1 MDFFNFNQLIVNQL
15 NKMCKLSNLF
25 ITDIDTEKL
34 WDLYLNSFPAG
45 TNEIYL
51 TRRAFDCSCCH
62 NFVRRYGNIVAI
74 DDSNNLISMWDI
86 NPDYP
91 YNEVVPKLA
100 NYVKSAPIKSLF
112 LSEEKVMGVEKTI
125 QTTNVGNI
133 TWNHFYYKPDL
144 KFVETKYAASKIG
157 SFTDSK
163 NVFERAL
170 NEITDDA
177 INTVEDLINQG
188 SLYKGDEYLHLIT
201 QFKKLKSDYNYFNK
215 NVNWIW
221 KNILVTISDS
231 LSRIKNTSI
240 GTLLINI
247 SEGMDLDTAVSKYEA
262 IVAPTNYK
270 RPKAIFTS
278 KMIEEAQNKCVELN
292 IDLNRRYA
300 VKDDITVN
308 NVIFID
314 RSNNFVIENDPFTSL
329 QQDVVPKNLSKIEEV
344 NIEDFIK
351 NVVPTA
357 TKIEALVENKH
368 NNNFMS
374 LVAPLNLN
382 ATKMFKWNNNFSW
395 SYKGNVTDSIKE
407 RVKEAGGS
415 VEGCLRISLSWNN
428 YDDLDLHV
436 FTPNGEHIYFSNPY
450 TIKEKGNLDVDMN
463 AGGRNSRT
471 PVENIIFPSI
481 DLMQKGIYEIKVN
494 NFNAR
499 ERKDLGF
506 VVQIE
511 FNNTIYELEYDNNN
525 VRNLNVADIV
535 FDGINFTL
543 NSKIKSSQTSKNIN
557 NIDTNKFKTVSML
570 LNSPNYWDDQKIG
583 NKHYFFI
590 LENCILDETPRGFFN
605 EYLRDDLITHKRIF
619 EALGSKM
626 IVPPLKN
633 PSDQLSG
640 IGFSSTIRNELIVR
654 VTSTFT
660 RLLKIKF

>member
-1 MDFFNFNQLIVNQL
+1 
-15 NKMCKLSNLF
+15 
-25 ITDIDTEKL
+25 
-34 WDLYLNSFPAG
+34 
-45 TNEIYL
+45 
-51 TRRAFDCSCCH
+51 
-62 NFVRRYGNIVAI
+62 
-74 DDSNNLISMWDI
+74 MWDI
-86 NPDYP
+86 LPEYP
-91 YNEVVPKLA
+91 YNLVVPILA
-100 NYVKSAPIKSLF
+100 NFVKNASIKSLF
-112 LSEEKVMGVEKTI
+112 LSEEEKMGVEKSHQQVKDGI
-125 QTTNVGNI
+125 L
-133 TWNHFYYKPDL
+133 TWNHFYYKPDK
-144 KFVETKYAASKIG
+144 KFVNKTTSAAVIG
-157 SFTDSK
+157 EFTNTK

-170 NEITDDA
+170 KEITEEA
-177 INTVEDLINQG
+177 IDTVLDLINQG
-188 SLYKGDEYLHLIT
+188 SLYKGDEYKGILIG
-201 QFKKLKSDYNYFNK
+201 FKTYKNQYNLAQNE
-215 NVNWIW
+215 NWIW
-221 KNILVTISDS
+221 SVINNNSTAIFKIRS
-231 LSRIKNTSI
+231 TSI
-240 GTLLINI
+240 GTLLVNI

-278 KMIEEAQNKCVELN
+278 KMIEEAQNKCAELN

-314 RSNNFVIENDPFTSL
+314 RSSNFVIENDPFTSL
-329 QQDVVPKNLSKIEEV
+329 QQDVVPKNLSKIEEI

-351 NVVPTA
+351 NVIPTA

-374 LVAPLNLN
+374 LIAPLNLD

-415 VEGCLRISLSWNN
+415 VEGCLRISLSWSN

-436 FTPNGEHIYFSNPY
+436 FTPFNEHIYFGVPFS
-450 TIKEKGNLDVDMN
+450 TKEKGKLDVDMN

-481 DLMQKGIYEIKVN
+481 DLMRKGTYKIKVN
-494 NFNAR
+494 NYNSR
-499 ERKDLGF
+499 ESKDLGF
-506 VVQIE
+506 IIQIE

-525 VRNLNVADIV
+525 VHNLDVADII

-543 NSKIKSSQTSKNIN
+543 NPKIKSSQISKNIN

-570 LNSPNYWDDQKIG
+570 LNSPNYWDNQKIG

-605 EYLRDDLITHKRIF
+605 EYLRDDLITHKRVF

-626 IVPPLKN
+626 VVQPLEN
-633 PSDQLSG
+633 PKDQLSG
-640 IGFSSTIRNELIVR
+640 IGFSSTIRNELIVK
-654 VTSTFT
+654 VTSNFT